1 MMKEDLI
8 ALRNKSYKGEPEY
21 KRALQFCTRWKQEY
35 SFVLMIYKVRK
46 LSQRQKANAMAQ
58 DNLSAEE
65 LQELLS
71 DPRHE

>member
-1 MMKEDLI
+1 MKEDLI
-8 ALRNKSYKGEPEY
+8 ALRNKSYKGEKVY

-35 SFVLMIYKVRK
+35 SFVLMIYNVRK
-46 LSQRQKANAMAQ
+46 LSQRQITNAMARL
-58 DNLSAEE
+58 NLSAFE

>member
-1 MMKEDLI
+1 MKEDLI
-8 ALRNKSYKGEPEY
+8 ALCNKSYKGREEY

-35 SFVLMIYKVRK
+35 SFVLMIYNVRK
-46 LSQRQKANAMAQ
+46 LSQRQITNAMARL
-58 DNLSAEE
+58 NLSAFE

>member
-1 MMKEDLI
+1 MKADLI
-8 ALRNKSYKGEPEY
+8 ALRNKPYKGLKEY

-35 SFVLMIYKVRK
+35 SFVFMIYKVRK
-46 LSQRQKANAMAQ
+46 LSQRQITNAMARI
-58 DNLSAEE
+58 NFSAFE